1 VGGQAATVDAVM
13 RIGSIEETI
22 TVVDAPDGPQTPP
35 RVRGYSG
42 ARANQKPDP
51 CAASAQG
58 GCIRPPTKIKDV
70 RPVYPAGVSGGVV
83 ELRP

>member
-1 VGGQAATVDAVM
+1 MGGQAATVDAVM